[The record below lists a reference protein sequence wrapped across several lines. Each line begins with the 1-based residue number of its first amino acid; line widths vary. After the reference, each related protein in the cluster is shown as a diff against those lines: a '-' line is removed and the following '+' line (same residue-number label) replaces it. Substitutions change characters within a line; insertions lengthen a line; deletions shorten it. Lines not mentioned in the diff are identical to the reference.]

1 MSRWGGGEMGV
12 RGSGWEERREGKLD
26 VSKIKGKNVN
36 FKKEVKHSTLQQRQ
50 GMF

>member
-1 MSRWGGGEMGV
+1 MGRWGDGSQGEQIGGE
-12 RGSGWEERREGKLD
+12 EGGET
-26 VSKIKGKNVN
+26 VCKIKGKNVN